1 MKLKLLTVVGT
12 RPEVIRLSCIIK
24 KLDKYFNHVLAHTGQ
39 NWDKNLYNIF
49 FDQMKIRYPD
59 HYLDVVGKNLGETV
73 GNIISKTYDLFQKE
87 KPDALLILGDTNSCL
102 CALSAKRLK
111 IPVFHIE
118 AGNRSFN
125 ENLPEEINR
134 RIVDHISDINLC
146 YSENARRNLIREG
159 LRSDHVFVI
168 GSPMTEVI
176 ETYKQDILD
185 SNILIRLNLK
195 PNKFFVLSMHRE
207 ENIDNDKILRQLI
220 DYLDNVCIKYKLPVI
235 FSTHPRT
242 SKKLESKKIKLHPLI
257 ISVPPFGYFDYC
269 KLQTNALCVLS
280 DSGSL
285 YEEASILNFPAVSL
299 RDSTERQE
307 AIDKGNVILG
317 NLHPNNIINSID
329 ITLDTFKPSNKIKSY
344 DYMDNNIS
352 MKVIKIIQGYT
363 DIINKIIWFK

>member
-12 RPEVIRLSCIIK
+12 RPEVIRLSCMIK
-24 KLDKYFNHVLAHTGQ
+24 KLDKYFNHVLVHTGQ
-39 NWDKNLYNIF
+39 NWDKNLYNVF
-49 FDQMKIRYPD
+49 FDEMKIRYPD
-59 HYLDVVGKNLGETV
+59 HYLSVVGKNLGETV
-73 GNIISKTYDLFQKE
+73 GNIISKTYDLFLKE

-102 CALSAKRLK
+102 CTLSAKRLK

-159 LRSDHVFVI
+159 LRGDHVFVI

-176 ETYKQDILD
+176 ETYKQDIKTSKILTKLD
-185 SNILIRLNLK
+185 LVSK
-195 PNKFFVLSMHRE
+195 KFFVLSMHRE
-207 ENIDNDKILRQLI
+207 ENIDNDKSLNQLVES
-220 DYLDNVCIKYKLPVI
+220 LDLVCEKYKLPII

-242 SKKLESKKIKLHPLI
+242 YKKLESKKIKLHPLI
-257 ISVPPFGYFDYC
+257 KSMPPFGYFDYC
-269 KLQTNALCVLS
+269 QLQTNALCVLS

-307 AIDKGNVILG
+307 AIDKGTVILG
-317 NLHPNNIINSID
+317 NLNSNNIINSID
-329 ITLDTFKPSNKIKSY
+329 MTLDTFKLSNKIIPY
-344 DYMDNNIS
+344 DYMDNNVS
-352 MKVIKIIQGYT
+352 MKVVKIIQGYT
-363 DIINKIIWFK
+363 DIINKVIWFK

>member
-12 RPEVIRLSCIIK
+12 RPEIIRLSCIIK
-24 KLDKYFNHVLAHTGQ
+24 KLDKYFNHILTHTGQ
-39 NWDKNLYNIF
+39 NWDKNLYNVF
-49 FDQMKIRYPD
+49 FDEMNIRYPN

-176 ETYKQDILD
+176 ETYKQDINK
-185 SNILIRLNLK
+185 SKILTKLNLE

-207 ENIDNDKILRQLI
+207 ENIDNDKSLKQLVESL
-220 DYLDNVCIKYKLPVI
+220 YSVCEKYKLSII

-242 SKKLESKKIKLHPLI
+242 SKKLKSKGIKLHPLI

-269 KLQTNALCVLS
+269 KLQINALCVLS

-307 AIDKGNVILG
+307 VIDKGTVILG
-317 NLHPNNIINSID
+317 NLNSNNIINSID
-329 ITLDTFKPSNKIKSY
+329 MTLDTFKLSSKIIPY

-352 MKVIKIIQGYT
+352 MKVVKIIQGYT
-363 DIINKIIWFK
+363 DIINKVIWFK